1 VVDDMTAPRRPL
13 ASRQARWAR
22 VLAARLA
29 QRGVRP
35 NAISLASVAFAMAGA
50 GLLAASPALPGAWA
64 AAACFL
70 AAASVQARL
79 LCNLL
84 DGMVAVEGGR
94 GTPDG
99 AFWNEAPDRLSDLF
113 LLAGAGVAAGSP
125 ALGLLAGAMAVA
137 TAWLREFGRAEGLG
151 ADFGGPMAKPQRM
164 AVLTGAALLA
174 AVAPFGLTAA
184 GILAAALWVI
194 VLGAALTAGLRARRL
209 LAALRRASKAASPA
223 PR

>member
-1 VVDDMTAPRRPL
+1 MTLQRRPL
-13 ASRQARWAR
+13 ASRQTRWAR
-22 VLAARLA
+22 ALAARLA
-29 QRGVRP
+29 LRGVRP
-35 NAISLASVAFAMAGA
+35 NAISLASVGFAAAGA
-50 GLLAASPALPGAWA
+50 GLLATGPALPGAWGAAALILA
-64 AAACFL
+64 AAA
-70 AAASVQARL
+70 VQARL

-99 AFWNEAPDRLSDLF
+99 AFWNEAPDRLSDL
-113 LLAGAGVAAGSP
+113 LLLTGAGVAAGAP

-184 GILAAALWVI
+184 GILAASLWVI

-209 LAALRRASKAASPA
+209 LAALRRASKAGSPA